1 MLFEEI
7 IGQSDIKRKLLQTV
21 REQRVG
27 HAMLFVGKEGA
38 GKLGLAIAFARYMNC
53 ENPGEL
59 DSCSECSSCRKY
71 SKLIHPDLHFV
82 FPIAAKKDVQKGGGK
97 SDGANTPK
105 VSSDKGPVSDDFLV
119 LWRESVLSNPYMR
132 LFQWYELMGIENK
145 QGSIGRNESRQI
157 LKKLSLKSFEA
168 KYKVMIIWMAEKM
181 NTSASNT
188 LLKLFEEPPPNTVF
202 MLIAEDASQIIPTIL
217 SRTQIVRI
225 PKIDRESMEAVL
237 MAKHGITD
245 KKRIDSLVRYADGN
259 YLQLIEEAR
268 EGGEI
273 NFNLDMFVKL
283 MRLCF
288 VPDIVGIGSW
298 IDGISGIGREKQK
311 QFLQYAIRIIRG
323 SFIINIKA
331 GDIDLLSAEEKE
343 FSEKFSKFVHPGNV
357 FPICEEFGKA
367 YVHIEYNGYNRLVLF
382 DLAIKIARLLKA

>member
-7 IGQSDIKRKLLQTV
+7 IGQADIKRKLLQTV

-27 HAMLFVGKEGA
+27 HAMLFAGKEGA
-38 GKLGLAIAFARYMNC
+38 GKLPLAIAFARYMNC
-53 ENPGEL
+53 DNPGEA
-59 DSCSECSSCRKY
+59 DSCSECPSCRKF

-82 FPIAAKKDVQKGGGK
+82 FPIAAKKDAQKGAEKPEGK
-97 SDGANTPK
+97 NTAK
-105 VSSDKGPVSDDFLV
+105 TTSDKGAVSDDFLV

-168 KYKVMIIWMAEKM
+168 RYKVMIIWMAEKM

-202 MLIAEDASQIIPTIL
+202 ILIAEDTSQIIPTIL

-237 MAKHGITD
+237 VSRHGITD
-245 KKRIDSLVRYADGN
+245 SKRIDSLVRYADGN
-259 YLQLIEEAR
+259 YLQLMEEAG
-268 EGGEI
+268 EGGGL
-273 NFNLDMFVKL
+273 NYNLDMFVKL

-288 VPDIVGIGSW
+288 VPDIAGIGSW

-311 QFLQYAIRIIRG
+311 QFFEYAIRIIRG
-323 SFIINIKA
+323 SFIINIQA

-343 FSEKFSKFVHPGNV
+343 FSEKFSKFVHTGNV
-357 FPICEEFGKA
+357 FPICEEISKA
-367 YVHIEYNGYNRLVLF
+367 SVHIEYNGYNRLVFF
-382 DLAIKIARLLKA
+382 DLAIKIARLLKT